1 MKVFDL
7 SFLNLSLP
15 YEKLYYVGGWSEKR
29 KVAIVGTRS
38 ATLEY
43 CKFTFNLAKQLAL
56 AGLNI
61 VSGFAYGIDIYAHL
75 GCLDSRVP
83 GSITAIL
90 AVPLDKIS
98 PKEHTKYVKDIL
110 ELDGFIG
117 TVNKGDKEVFRNDF
131 VLRNSVIAAIS
142 ELVVFFESA
151 KKNWAIHTVW
161 FSLEYGKEVGVVPRA
176 PWGVRNEG
184 TKI

>member
-1 MKVFDL
+1 MKVL
-7 SFLNLSLP
+7 SLANLNLNLP
-15 YEKLYYVGGWSEKR
+15 YEQLYYVGQWSAKR

-75 GCLDSRVP
+75 GCLHSRVP
-83 GSITAIL
+83 ESITAIL

-110 ELDGFIG
+110 QLHGFIG
-117 TVNKGDKEVFRNDF
+117 TVNRGDKEVYRNDF

-142 ELVVFFESA
+142 EL
-151 KKNWAIHTVW
+151 
-161 FSLEYGKEVGVVPRA
+161 
-176 PWGVRNEG
+176 
-184 TKI
+184 